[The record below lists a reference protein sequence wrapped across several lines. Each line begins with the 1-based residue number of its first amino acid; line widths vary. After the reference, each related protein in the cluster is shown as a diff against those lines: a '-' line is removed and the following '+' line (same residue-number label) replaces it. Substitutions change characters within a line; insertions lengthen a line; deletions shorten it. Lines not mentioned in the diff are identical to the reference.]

1 MAIVVNKTL
10 NNYPPLSLFT
20 TIIAIPPYQRGKE
33 GVFIHP
39 YSFIY
44 FSLPFPQVTTF
55 VVDWPIPH

>member
-10 NNYPPLSLFT
+10 NNYPPYLYLRLLLPSPLT
-20 TIIAIPPYQRGKE
+20 KVGKR

-44 FSLPFPQVTTF
+44 ISLPFPQGTTF

>member
-33 GVFIHP
+33 GGVYIP
-39 YSFIY
+39 LFIY
-44 FSLPFPQVTTF
+44 LFFFTFPTRDNF
-55 VVDWPIPH
+55 RS